1 MEIDNS
7 VYGVLNYQQ
16 LENFCERMSI
26 NAENLKANFDGW
38 RKLILYSDDKVFL
51 FPRDPR
57 GVKWL
62 DIEIQ
67 AYEVLNEFNDIPVPV
82 LFERVKD
89 DTISYYEFAMV
100 SRLKGTAYSKFEPEL
115 PISSVTKMLQNLANL
130 FASWHNIPLESIP
143 QKIKERELFDPKLYE
158 WEIKTLN
165 HATLK
170 ESLSSTYRILEDY
183 LNKQGHELGKE
194 LLSKDT
200 VDLWLYCLEEVVAL
214 SPVFLHS
221 DIHEDQILIDSEE
234 NMKITGILDWETARI
249 GNPVWEFNF
258 FEWGYGIWKWRE
270 NFNDFRRMMWN
281 TYLSKRKINLESLE
295 GLNLFYA
302 LSEFLR
308 SLDAPIAKN
317 DESIDLSLLSLTE
330 VTQKI
335 RKEKK

>member
-1 MEIDNS
+1 MEIDNL

-16 LENFCERMSI
+16 LENLCKRMSI
-26 NAENLKANFDGW
+26 PAENLKANFDGW

-57 GVKWL
+57 GVEWL
-62 DIEIQ
+62 NIEIQ

-89 DTISYYEFAMV
+89 ATISYYEFAVV

-115 PISSVTKMLQNLANL
+115 TSRSVSKMLQNLANL

-143 QKIKERELFDPKLYE
+143 QKIKEREQFNPKLYE
-158 WEIKTLN
+158 WEIIILN
-165 HATLK
+165 HTTLK
-170 ESLSSTYRILEDY
+170 ESLLSTYRILEDHFT
-183 LNKQGHELGKE
+183 KQGQELGKE

-200 VDLWLYCLEEVVAL
+200 VDLWFDVLEEVVAL
-214 SPVFLHS
+214 TPVFLHG
-221 DIHEDQILIDSEE
+221 DIHEDQILIDSKE
-234 NMKITGILDWETARI
+234 NMEISGILDWETVWI

-258 FEWGYGIWKWRE
+258 FEWGYGIWKWRK
-270 NFNDFRRMMWN
+270 NFNDFRRMMWE
-281 TYLSKRKINLESLE
+281 TYLSRRKIKLESLE

-317 DESIDLSLLSLTE
+317 DESIALSLLSLTE

>member
-16 LENFCERMSI
+16 LENFCRKMSV

-57 GVKWL
+57 AVKWL

-67 AYEVLNEFNDIPVPV
+67 AYEVLNGFNDIPVPV

-89 DTISYYEFAMV
+89 DTISYYEFAVV
-100 SRLKGTAYSKFEPEL
+100 SRLKGIIYSKFESEL
-115 PISSVTKMLQNLANL
+115 SIRSVTKMLRNLANL

-143 QKIKERELFDPKLYE
+143 QKIKERGLFDPKLYE

-165 HATLK
+165 PATLK
-170 ESLSSTYRILEDY
+170 ESLLSTYRILEDY
-183 LNKQGHELGKE
+183 LTKQDQELGKE
-194 LLSKDT
+194 FLSKDI
-200 VDLWLYCLEEVVAL
+200 VDLWNYCLEEIISL
-214 SPVFLHS
+214 SPVLLHS
-221 DIHEDQILIDSEE
+221 DIHEDQILIESKE
-234 NMKITGILDWETARI
+234 NMEITGILDWETVWI

-258 FEWGYGIWKWRE
+258 FEWGYGIWKWRK
-270 NFNDFRRMMWN
+270 NFNDFRRMMWEI
-281 TYLSKRKINLESLE
+281 YLSKRKINLESLE

-308 SLDAPIAKN
+308 SLDAPIANN
-317 DESIDLSLLSLTE
+317 DESIELSMLSLTE